1 MATSDKVF
9 AGSIP
14 EIYDTYRVPLI
25 FEPYASDLAQRVAQP
40 GPEQVLETAAGT
52 GVVTRA
58 LAPLLRADARYTVTD
73 LNQPMLDRAAARQG
87 SDHRIVWEQADAIH
101 LPFEPESFD
110 AVVCQF
116 GVMFFPDRIAGYR
129 EALRVLKPKGRFL
142 FNVWDQIED
151 NDFARVVTDVA
162 CAMFP
167 DDPPRF
173 LARTP
178 HGYHKVEEIE
188 AHLREAGFSGI
199 EIVTLQ
205 KRSVAP
211 GPRDAAVAYVQGSPL
226 RSEIETRDPEA
237 LDKVTDRATQKLAE
251 IFGDG
256 LVSGKIQAHVVVA
269 HR

>member
-1 MATSDKVF
+1 
-9 AGSIP
+9 
-14 EIYDTYRVPLI
+14 
-25 FEPYASDLAQRVAQP
+25 
-40 GPEQVLETAAGT
+40 
-52 GVVTRA
+52 
-58 LAPLLRADARYTVTD
+58 
-73 LNQPMLDRAAARQG
+73 
-87 SDHRIVWEQADAIH
+87 
-101 LPFEPESFD
+101 
-110 AVVCQF
+110 
-116 GVMFFPDRIAGYR
+116 
-129 EALRVLKPKGRFL
+129 VLKPKGRFL

-256 LVSGKIQAHVVVA
+256 PVSGKIQAHVVVA
-269 HR
+269 HRL